1 MGARNDMR
9 FCDFFAG
16 IGGFRLGLERAGH
29 KGVWACEVDPFCR
42 KIYAQHFE
50 EPQGRD
56 INDVKAEEIP
66 EAELWCGG
74 FPCQDLSIAGKRGG
88 LQANRSGLFWVWHEL
103 MRKRRPPWLLI
114 ENVPGLFSSKGGAD
128 FALILSSLDKLGYG
142 VAWRVLDAQF
152 FGLAQR
158 RKRVFI
164 VGRFGKPCPP
174 EILFER
180 EGGGRD
186 TASERKAGSD
196 VAYCLAKRTHKSG
209 DPTTDQYVVAPS
221 LYGSGAGTERTASA
235 GNEAQF
241 VIIEENT
248 RNELRIRQSP
258 PCVQNYGGKQKPW
271 VIGTL
276 QAGGSGKRG
285 WSVGAED
292 ARDGKLVVA
301 YHENIGGHTA
311 GGSKARALRK
321 GASHNYQYVTA
332 PPHPNGMREATGLPG
347 QLDMPDS
354 PRYKALGNAVAV
366 PVVEWIGKRLPP
378 DSTKLSKT
386 KGEKQ

>member
-1 MGARNDMR
+1 MR

-29 KGVWACEVDPFCR
+29 KGVWACEVDSFCR

-50 EPQGRD
+50 EPQAKD

-74 FPCQDLSIAGKRGG
+74 FPCQDLSVAGKRGG
-88 LQANRSGLFWVWHEL
+88 LQANRSGLYWVWHEL
-103 MRKRRPPWLLI
+103 IRKRQPPWLLI
-114 ENVPGLFSSKGGAD
+114 ENVPGLLSSKGGAD

-180 EGGGRD
+180 EGGKGD
-186 TASERKAGSD
+186 ITAPQKAGQEATGEFRESITRS
-196 VAYCLAKRTHKSG
+196 VQGKCRH
-209 DPTTDQYVVAPS
+209 DPNADTYVVAFAENQRGEVRTS
-221 LYGSGAGTERTASA
+221 NICLQLNAG
-235 GNEAQF
+235 
-241 VIIEENT
+241 
-248 RNELRIRQSP
+248 
-258 PCVQNYGGKQKPW
+258 GGKPGQGYSA
-271 VIGTL
+271 I
-276 QAGGSGKRG
+276 
-285 WSVGAED
+285 
-292 ARDGKLVVA
+292 
-301 YHENIGGHTA
+301 I
-311 GGSKARALRK
+311 
-321 GASHNYQYVTA
+321 A
-332 PPHPNGMREATGLPG
+332 PPPNTDGVREATGLPG
-347 QLDMPDS
+347 RLDTPDS

-366 PVVEWIGKRLPP
+366 PVIEWIGRRLP
-378 DSTKLSKT
+378 K
-386 KGEKQ
+386 

>member
-1 MGARNDMR
+1 MR

-29 KGVWACEVDPFCR
+29 KGVWACEIDDFCR

-50 EPQGRD
+50 EPQGKD

-74 FPCQDLSIAGKRGG
+74 FPCQDLSVAGKRGG
-88 LQANRSGLFWVWHEL
+88 LQANRSGLYWMWYEL
-103 MRKRRPPWLLI
+103 IRKRHPPWLLI

-142 VAWRVLDAQF
+142 LLWRVLDAQF

-180 EGGGRD
+180 EGLQRNPPTKQKTG
-186 TASERKAGSD
+186 SEIAAPIRSSINSS
-196 VAYCLAKRTHKSG
+196 H
-209 DPTTDQYVVAPS
+209 PMQTTYAIAPS

-241 VIIEENT
+241 
-248 RNELRIRQSP
+248 
-258 PCVQNYGGKQKPW
+258 CV
-271 VIGTL
+271 VGTL
-276 QAGGSGKRG
+276 SSGGSKRG
-285 WSVGAED
+285 FVSTED
-292 ARDGKLVVA
+292 ARDGHLVVA
-301 YHENIGGHTA
+301 YHENIGGHTT

-321 GASHNYQYVTA
+321 GASHNYQFIAA
-332 PPHPNGMREATGLPG
+332 PPNTNGMREATGLSRR
-347 QLDMPDS
+347 LDTPDS
-354 PRYKALGNAVAV
+354 PRYKALGNAVAI
-366 PVVEWIGKRLPP
+366 PVVEWIGRRFPK
-378 DSTKLSKT
+378 
-386 KGEKQ
+386 